1 MNWYNTVWYD
11 ILWYVS
17 MEMHQGIEGIVTCC
31 SESSTFSR
39 IWDICRWG
47 SRPDPWEC
55 EALRDVARVAGQ
67 MGQLIQPKQRFSW
80 SNHQVLKS
88 CNSQMFCDFRTGSV
102 VHCGWWHSD
111 FRYIQLSVMLKPI
124 IGFAPKHEPAS
135 IGFGGSLM
143 VLVGETH
150 VQSFQL

>member
-1 MNWYNTVWYD
+1 MTYYD
-11 ILWYVS
+11 MFQWKYIRVLWLVVLS
-17 MEMHQGIEGIVTCC
+17 PPHFH
-31 SESSTFSR
+31 ESATPA
-39 IWDICRWG
+39 DWG

-67 MGQLIQPKQRFSW
+67 MGQLIQPQQRSSW

-102 VHCGWWHSD
+102 VHGGWWHSN

-143 VLVGETH
+143 VLVGKTH